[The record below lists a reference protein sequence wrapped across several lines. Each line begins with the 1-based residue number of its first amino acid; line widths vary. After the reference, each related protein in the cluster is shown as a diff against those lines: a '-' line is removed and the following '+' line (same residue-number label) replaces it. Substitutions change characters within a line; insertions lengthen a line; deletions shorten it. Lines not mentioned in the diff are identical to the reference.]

1 MQKRFNDS
9 SDNAF
14 DRAAA
19 RPVRRAAP
27 MRLLVSAAFWLLAA
41 WLLTSAV
48 SAQGSPPSYDP
59 AFDVDGSCAIDLV
72 DIQLV
77 AAHWHGALPQYQ
89 IYDVND
95 DGVIDVLDVQLV
107 AARWNTFCSTALPYP
122 VVFVSRQILPEGS
135 IYWNVPGG
143 MPGVGPFSRF
153 AVAAPGKLQ
162 VLEPGGALR
171 TLVDGSQPSGSS
183 LNLIDVNAPDV
194 SYDGQRI
201 VFAGIAAGQPSNA
214 WRIYSIDVDGSDLR
228 QVTITDLDY
237 GQLDMSQFGNVNFGP
252 YGDFDPAWLPDGRIV
267 FSSTRWPSYGQY
279 SGVRSSNLHVVNA
292 DGTGMRRITSERN
305 GAERPLVDPIT
316 GKIVYSRWWRNH
328 RAPVDSM
335 ATIPDP
341 AGGYI
346 QHLGLTTNPADTS
359 GGPAHMTRNSWQLAT
374 INPDGTALAMW
385 GGRYRDID
393 ISHAYGGGFEPDGDL
408 IANYFPMYNMTEAA
422 GFGGL
427 RRYHRGPGVYEPII
441 GVTWL
446 TLDYV
451 YLTPPSYGIFH
462 GNYASEPD
470 VLPDG
475 RIVFSW
481 AADVAQDYG
490 LYVVNSDGSQRT
502 LLYDNPGA
510 TELRAR
516 VVRPRPLP
524 PIIPDTATYVPGPL
538 PPPANGPYNQE
549 GSFVFNA
556 LNVYFNGPVDFA
568 IVNAPAVGSAETLRF
583 FMDQQRTS
591 PGSFPNLDWPILLTE
606 KPVDPDGSVL
616 NPAAPA
622 SAPLFEQL
630 RASGGQVPLTFGP
643 GSGGNDPTAQ
653 VPLATGG
660 PLDIEGAGHVAGMN
674 FGQAGE
680 VQRCVGC
687 HAGHTMIPT
696 PASDEAARWTNL
708 ATGAEVTVSSTRDA
722 NQNSGLIDRRV
733 LTGNVRRYWSS
744 AANQW
749 QNQWVKLTFPVPVTV
764 RTVRLYNPRP
774 EAGNVSIAVQQATVR
789 LYSDYAATNQVATAT
804 TGPLAVSGTD
814 LPFND
819 VLVRSIRVEINS
831 VTGTFLGSRAA
842 SLAEIEVIAR
852 GEAGP

>member
-1 MQKRFNDS
+1 MQTTSTHHHDKTSEKDAVRP
-9 SDNAF
+9 AH
-14 DRAAA
+14 RTAALA
-19 RPVRRAAP
+19 
-27 MRLLVSAAFWLLAA
+27 SAGLWLLLA
-41 WLLTSAV
+41 LLLAPGV
-48 SAQGSPPSYDP
+48 SAQGSPPAYDP
-59 AFDVDGSCAIDLV
+59 TFDMDGSCTIDLD
-72 DIQLV
+72 DIQAV
-77 AAHWHGALPQYQ
+77 AEHWHSPLPQFQ
-89 IYDVND
+89 LYDVND
-95 DGVIDVLDVQLV
+95 DGVINVQDVQMV
-107 AARWNTFCSTALPYP
+107 AAHWNTACSASLADPI
-122 VVFVSRQILPEGS
+122 VFVSRQILPEGS
-135 IYWNVPGG
+135 VYWSVPGG

-153 AVAAPGKLQ
+153 AVAAPGKLL
-162 VLEPGGALR
+162 VLEPNGALR
-171 TLVDGSQPSGSS
+171 TLVDGSQPTGAS

-201 VFAGIAAGQPSNA
+201 VFAGMAAGQPPNA

-228 QVTITDLDY
+228 QVTTTDLDY
-237 GQLDMSQFGNVNFGP
+237 GQLNMSQFGDVNFGP
-252 YGDFDPAWLPDGRIV
+252 YGDFDPVWLPNGRIA
-267 FSSTRWPSYGQY
+267 FASTRWPSYAQY
-279 SGVRSSNLHVVNA
+279 SGVRTSNLYVVNA

-316 GKIVYSRWWRNH
+316 GKIVYARWWRNH
-328 RAPVDSM
+328 RAPVDNM

-346 QHLGLTTNPADTS
+346 QHQGLTTNPADTS
-359 GGPAHMTRNSWQLAT
+359 GRPAHMTRNSWQLAT
-374 INPDGTALAMW
+374 INPDGTGLAMW
-385 GGRYRDID
+385 AGRYRDID

-427 RRYHRGPGVYEPII
+427 RRYERGPGAYEPII

-446 TLDYV
+446 TLDYINPN
-451 YLTPPSYGIFH
+451 PPSYGIFH
-462 GNYASEPD
+462 GSYASEPD

-481 AADVAQDYG
+481 AADVNQDYG
-490 LYVVNSDGSQRT
+490 LYVINSDGSQRT
-502 LLYDNPGA
+502 LLYDSPG
-510 TELRAR
+510 TSELRVRA
-516 VVRPRPLP
+516 VRPRPLP
-524 PIIPDTATYVPGPL
+524 PVIPDIATQVPGPL
-538 PPPANGPYNQE
+538 PPPANGPYNQD
-549 GSFVFNA
+549 GSFVFDA
-556 LNVYFNGPVDFA
+556 LNVYFNGPVDFE
-568 IVNAPAVGSAETLRF
+568 IVNAPPVGSAETLRF
-583 FMDQQRTS
+583 FMDQQRTN
-591 PGSFPNLDWPILLTE
+591 PGSFPNLDWPILLHETS
-606 KPVDPDGSVL
+606 VAPDGSAR
-616 NPAAPA
+616 NPNSPA
-622 SAPLFEQL
+622 GAPLFEQL
-630 RASGGQVPLTFGP
+630 RTSTGAVPLTFGP
-643 GSGGNDPTAQ
+643 SQGGSDPSVQ

-660 PLDIEGAGHVAGMN
+660 ALRIEGASHVAGMN

-687 HAGHTMIPT
+687 HAGHTMIPV

-722 NQNSGLIDRRV
+722 NQNTGLIDRRV
-733 LTGNVRRYWSS
+733 LTGNIRRYWSS

-774 EAGNVSIAVQQATVR
+774 EDGSVNIVVQQATVR
-789 LYSDYAATNQVATAT
+789 LYSDYAATNQVAAAT

-814 LPFND
+814 ALFND
-819 VLVRSIRVEINS
+819 VLVRSIRVEIDS

>member
-1 MQKRFNDS
+1 MQKRS
-9 SDNAF
+9 SYPHDKAF
-14 DRAAA
+14 GRGAAA
-19 RPVRRAAP
+19 SARRAAP
-27 MRLLVSAAFWLLAA
+27 ARLLASAACWLLAA
-41 WLLTSAV
+41 LLLTSAV
-48 SAQGSPPSYDP
+48 SAQGSPPVYDP
-59 AFDVDGSCAIDLV
+59 AFDVDGSCTIDLV

-77 AAHWHGALPQYQ
+77 AAHWHGALPQFQ

-107 AARWNTFCSTALPYP
+107 AARWNTFCSTALAYP

-135 IYWNVPGG
+135 IYWSVPGG

-153 AVAAPGKLQ
+153 KVAAPGKLL
-162 VLEPGGALR
+162 VLEPSGAVR
-171 TLVDGSQPSGSS
+171 TLVDGSQPTGAS

-194 SYDGQRI
+194 SYNGQRI
-201 VFAGIAAGQPSNA
+201 VFAGIAAGQPPNA

-237 GQLDMSQFGNVNFGP
+237 GQLDMSQFGDVNFGP
-252 YGDFDPAWLPDGRIV
+252 YGDFDPVWLPDGRIV

-279 SGVRSSNLHVVNA
+279 SGVRTSNLYVVQA
-292 DGTGMRRITSERN
+292 SGAGMRRITSERN
-305 GAERPLVDPIT
+305 GAERPLIDPIT

-328 RAPVDSM
+328 RSPVDSM

-359 GGPAHMTRNSWQLAT
+359 GRPAHMTRNSWQLAT

-427 RRYHRGPGVYEPII
+427 RRYQRGPGAYEPII

-502 LLYDNPGA
+502 LLYDSPGT

-549 GSFVFNA
+549 GSFVFDA

-591 PGSFPNLDWPILLTE
+591 SGSFPNLDWPILLAE
-606 KPVDPDGSVL
+606 VPVDPDGSAR
-616 NPAAPA
+616 NPNAPA
-622 SAPLFEQL
+622 GAPLFEQL
-630 RASGGQVPLTFGP
+630 RASTGQVPLTFAPSP
-643 GSGGNDPTAQ
+643 GGSDPTAQ

-660 PLDIEGAGHVAGMN
+660 PLRIEGTGHVAGMN

-722 NQNSGLIDRRV
+722 NQNTGLIDRRV

-744 AANQW
+744 AANQY

-774 EAGNVSIAVQQATVR
+774 EAGSVSIAVQQATVR

-814 LPFND
+814 VPFND